1 MNAQFLKLEEVLKK
15 QLKVEQ
21 FEEFGTPIQDCI
33 RISGRVV
40 NLTTDEGNLT
50 PDTAGLLN
58 VGDENSSTQVY
69 KVKLNLTET
78 KEYNIFEGEVVVA
91 EGFNDT
97 NARFNVNRIWKPQAP
112 TKSLHDYSF
121 LQKC

>member
-1 MNAQFLKLEEVLKK
+1 MRITYNEKINRLPGFYNKDAELEIVELQQVGTYDKCSLTALDRANHMNAQFLKIEEILKK

-40 NLTTDEGNLT
+40 NLTCDEGNLT

-58 VGDENSSTQVY
+58 VGDENSST
-69 KVKLNLTET
+69 
-78 KEYNIFEGEVVVA
+78 
-91 EGFNDT
+91 
-97 NARFNVNRIWKPQAP
+97 
-112 TKSLHDYSF
+112 
-121 LQKC
+121 